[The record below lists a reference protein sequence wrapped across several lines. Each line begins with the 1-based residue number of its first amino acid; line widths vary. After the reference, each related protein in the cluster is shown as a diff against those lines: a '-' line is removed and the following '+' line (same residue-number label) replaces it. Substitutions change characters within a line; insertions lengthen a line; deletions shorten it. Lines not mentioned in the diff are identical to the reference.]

1 MEIIATAHNNGFVFD
16 NNIKL
21 EEGKEYKVII
31 KEKRPINPK
40 VLALTGLIKTDED
53 TENFK
58 TWKFYDIEYDINNYK
73 AITFEQ
79 AKEIYEFIKKN
90 EGKNLICHCYA
101 GVARSGAVGEFY
113 WEMLGGSYKQLTE
126 KFPNISPNGRVLSYL
141 RIAEK
146 LENTDVKS
154 KINFV

>member
-1 MEIIATAHNNGFVFD
+1 MNEVLILSREQFIN
-16 NNIKL
+16 
-21 EEGKEYKVII
+21 KVL
-31 KEKRPINPK
+31 PK
-40 VLALTGLIKTDED
+40 VDEAKNTFFISILEPDDNFENLHED

-58 TWKFYDIEYDINNYK
+58 TWKFYDVEYDINNYK

-79 AKEIYEFIKKN
+79 AKEIYEFIKNN

-113 WEMLGGSYKQLTE
+113 WEMLGGSYKQLLE

-146 LENTDVKS
+146 LENADVKS

>member
-1 MEIIATAHNNGFVFD
+1 MNE
-16 NNIKL
+16 
-21 EEGKEYKVII
+21 VII
-31 KEKRPINPK
+31 LGREQFINKVLPK
-40 VLALTGLIKTDED
+40 VDEVKNTFFISILEPDDDFENLHED

>member
-58 TWKFYDIEYDINNYK
+58 EYISINK
-73 AITFEQ
+73 RLD
-79 AKEIYEFIKKN
+79 YE
-90 EGKNLICHCYA
+90 
-101 GVARSGAVGEFY
+101 
-113 WEMLGGSYKQLTE
+113 
-126 KFPNISPNGRVLSYL
+126 NIR
-141 RIAEK
+141 
-146 LENTDVKS
+146 
-154 KINFV
+154 

>member
-1 MEIIATAHNNGFVFD
+1 M
-16 NNIKL
+16 
-21 EEGKEYKVII
+21 KEVLILSREQFINKVL
-31 KEKRPINPK
+31 PK
-40 VLALTGLIKTDED
+40 VDEAKNTFFISILEPDDNFENLHED

-90 EGKNLICHCYA
+90 EGKNLITHCHA
-101 GVARSGAVGEFY
+101 GVARSGAIGEFY

-141 RIAEK
+141 RVAEK
-146 LENTDVKS
+146 LENADVKS

>member
-1 MEIIATAHNNGFVFD
+1 MNEVLILSREQF
-16 NNIKL
+16 
-21 EEGKEYKVII
+21 
-31 KEKRPINPK
+31 INKILPK
-40 VLALTGLIKTDED
+40 VDEAKNTFFISILEPDDDFENLHED

-73 AITFEQ
+73 TITFEQ

-113 WEMLGGSYKQLTE
+113 WEMLGGSYKQLLE

-146 LENTDVKS
+146 LENADVKS

>member
-1 MEIIATAHNNGFVFD
+1 ME
-16 NNIKL
+16 
-21 EEGKEYKVII
+21 EVII
-31 KEKRPINPK
+31 LSREQFINKVLPK
-40 VLALTGLIKTDED
+40 VDEAKNTFFISILEPDDDFENLHED

-58 TWKFYDIEYDINNYK
+58 TWKFYDVEYDINNYK

-90 EGKNLICHCYA
+90 EGKNLIVHCYA

-113 WEMLGGSYKQLTE
+113 WEMLGGSYKQLLE

-146 LENTDVKS
+146 LENADVNS